1 MPTVRRSI
9 LVDAP
14 LEITFDLSNRIDIW
28 PEMMEEY
35 KEAEILRREGRMIWF
50 RLRHQ
55 NGVSWTSWRM
65 LHPPDFAC
73 AERFEPKAPFKFMHI
88 VWTYKAAGSAGGAA
102 QTEMTWDMCFE
113 LPDDQRVNEDEWAA
127 NMLKHTELNQS
138 RMKAYIENHA
148 KKIGHCAEQ
157 AK

>member
-9 LVDAP
+9 IVDVP
-14 LEITFDLSNRIDIW
+14 VEITFDLSNRVDIW

-35 KEAEILRREGRMIWF
+35 KEAEILKREGRMIWF

-88 VWTYKAAGSAGGAA
+88 VWTYKAASHAG

-113 LPDDQRVNEDEWAA
+113 LPDDQKHKEDEWAES
-127 NMLKHTELNQS
+127 MMKHTEVNQN
-138 RMKAYIENHA
+138 RMKAYIEDHM
-148 KKIGHCAEQ
+148 KKPGDCAQQ